1 MEQQHDAQLGSV
13 LAYLQSHGFEDA
25 VNAVL
30 AQQAQ
35 ASHQQRV
42 TGGGGVR

>member
-1 MEQQHDAQLGSV
+1 MDEQLGQV

-30 AQQAQ
+30 AQQAGQ
-35 ASHQQRV
+35 QSQQQRV
-42 TGGGGVR
+42 TGGALR